1 MKDMRRYEF
10 RVMEEN
16 SYEKRLLERTNK
28 VLVSNFNKVADWIK
42 SECPN
47 LNGEFKCKHNV
58 FHWTKLV
65 VENGVAYL
73 EEGGHGYDFDVAM
86 SKTETA
92 VFSRGSMQSIPHA
105 FYGYQFFRNDRL
117 EEFLSQWS
125 EIKKQIQKKNSIQT
139 LVFSNDFTA

>member
-1 MKDMRRYEF
+1 MRRYEF

-16 SYEKRLLERTNK
+16 SYERRLLNQTNK

-47 LNGEFKCKHNV
+47 LNGEFKCKHNA
-58 FHWTKLV
+58 FYWIKLV
-65 VENGVAYL
+65 VENGIAYL
-73 EEGGHGYDFDVAM
+73 EEGSHGYGFDVAM

-92 VFSRGSMQSIPHA
+92 VFSRGSMQSIPYA
-105 FYGYQFFRNDRL
+105 FNGYQFFRNDRL
-117 EEFLSQWS
+117 EEFLSQWG
-125 EIKKQIQKKNSIQT
+125 EIKKQIQEKNSIQT